1 MAAKKTSPEMAFVMD
16 YLQKNRTATF
26 AEIRDAGAKKKLKL
40 YPIVYG
46 RAQALLGIV
55 KLSPRGSGKAAKAAK
70 AAKSAK
76 APKAAKAAVGGKKRG
91 RPRKNAGPSVD
102 TSSLE
107 GIIAAVKTLQDERE
121 RLHGTLG
128 KIQAILSEVL

>member
-16 YLQKNRTATF
+16 YLQKNRQASF
-26 AEIRDAGAKKKLKL
+26 AEIREAGSKKKLKL

-70 AAKSAK
+70 AAK
-76 APKAAKAAVGGKKRG
+76 APKAAKVAVGGKKRG
-91 RPRKNAGPSVD
+91 RPRKNAGLAID

-107 GIIAAVKTLQDERE
+107 GIIAAVKTLQNERE

>member
-16 YLQKNRTATF
+16 YLKKHRTATF

-70 AAKSAK
+70 AAN
-76 APKAAKAAVGGKKRG
+76 APKAAKAVVGGKKRG
-91 RPRKNAGPSVD
+91 RPRKNAGASVD